1 MSFRRMRRRLTLL
14 LPASVVVALGLGATS
29 ADAATDMFLK
39 LDGIKGETKDSKH
52 KDEIDVLAWSWGMS
66 RGPAADKK
74 NADPSDGLNIQNISL
89 TKFVDSASPP
99 LMESLLTGSSTAT
112 GKLTVRKAGE
122 VPLEYIKLC
131 MEGIQ
136 VTSVSTGGSG
146 GEDRLTD
153 NVTLHFDQFRY
164 QYTPQKAD
172 GTGATPIFTG
182 WDVLESKLVNQGCT

>member
-1 MSFRRMRRRLTLL
+1 MSFSRMRRRLALL
-14 LPASVVVALGLGATS
+14 LPASLVVALGLGATS
-29 ADAATDMFLK
+29 AEAATDMFLK
-39 LDGIKGETKDSKH
+39 LDGIKGESKDGKH

-74 NADPSDGLNIQNISL
+74 NADPSDGLNIQNLSF
-89 TKFVDSASPP
+89 TKFADASTPL
-99 LMESLLTGSSTAT
+99 LMESLLTGSSTAN

-122 VPLEYIKLC
+122 TPLEYIKLC

-146 GEDRLTD
+146 GEDRLTE

-164 QYTPQKAD
+164 AYTPQKPD
-172 GTGATPIFTG
+172 GSGGTAIFTG
-182 WDVLESKLVNQGCT
+182 WDVLNSELVNQNCT